1 MRRKRARWMSRDE
14 YGFEMVEGND
24 ADEDLNGGAAAG
36 GGRRN
41 KRAGELYDAFAE
53 GSDEDTPFGLESE
66 DESDDD
72 HDGLGVGGS
81 GKERYTDV
89 DKRRD
94 SS

>member
-24 ADEDLNGGAAAG
+24 VDEDVNGGAAG
-36 GGRRN
+36 GARRN

-53 GSDEDTPFGLESE
+53 GSDEDSPFGVGSE

-72 HDGLGVGGS
+72 EGKQRYRDGDGDGDQRGNVRS
-81 GKERYTDV
+81 
-89 DKRRD
+89 
-94 SS
+94 

>member
-24 ADEDLNGGAAAG
+24 ADEDVNGGAAGA

-53 GSDEDTPFGLESE
+53 GSDEDMPFGVGSE
-66 DESDDD
+66 DDESDDEE
-72 HDGLGVGGS
+72 GR
-81 GKERYTDV
+81 GKERY
-89 DKRRD
+89 RD
-94 SS
+94 GDGRS